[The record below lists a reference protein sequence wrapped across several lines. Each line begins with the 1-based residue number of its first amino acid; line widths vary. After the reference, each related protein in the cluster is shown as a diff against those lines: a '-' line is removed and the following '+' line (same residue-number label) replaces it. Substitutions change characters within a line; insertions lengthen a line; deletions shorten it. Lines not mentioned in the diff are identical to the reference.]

1 MFHWGLTNNNIGG
14 NTKAIKV
21 VDSRERDNRAT
32 TDVSF
37 FEFLQKNS
45 NTKSKKIKLLLE
57 EYICE
62 DENYKD
68 ERKKGRKLNNKQKL
82 RLKGSFDMTILIC
95 CERTC

>member
-1 MFHWGLTNNNIGG
+1 M
-14 NTKAIKV
+14 
-21 VDSRERDNRAT
+21 
-32 TDVSF
+32 
-37 FEFLQKNS
+37 
-45 NTKSKKIKLLLE
+45 E

-68 ERKKGRKLNNKQKL
+68 ERKKGKKLNNKQKL